1 MAPSAKTASKEIRLK
16 KREKM
21 IPHLSRIPAP
31 HPPAKTNRFKLPLSI
46 SKPELLD
53 DDGVSDLRFRQ
64 LLYDFSVLGS
74 SLEVARAYLASL
86 SGLTSPQYN
95 VVMII
100 AQHQGTRGV
109 SVTSVAKHLHVTTAF
124 ITLEAGRL
132 ERSGWIEKRQNPSDG
147 RGILLRL
154 TRKGE
159 ADVQRIAPERLIV
172 NDHLFGKLS
181 GKDFRHLANTLA
193 LLIDD
198 FSETIDMLK
207 TMPDTRKTVHTVV
220 KQNPHRKQ

>member
-1 MAPSAKTASKEIRLK
+1 MIHSAKTPSNEIQLRK
-16 KREKM
+16 QQKV
-21 IPHLSRIPAP
+21 PPQSRIPSTQG
-31 HPPAKTNRFKLPLSI
+31 PAKANRFKLPLSI

-53 DDGVSDLRFRQ
+53 DDGASDLRFRQ

-86 SGLTSPQYN
+86 SGITSPQYN

-100 AQHQGTRGV
+100 AQYQGTRGV
-109 SVTSVAKHLHVTTAF
+109 SVTSVAQHLHVTTAF

-154 TRKGE
+154 TRKGRSM
-159 ADVQRIAPERLIV
+159 DVQRIAPQRLNV

-181 GKDFRHLANTLA
+181 RKDFRHLAQTLA

-198 FSETIDMLK
+198 FAETIDMLK
-207 TMPDTRKTVHTVV
+207 TMPNTLQKSSYLA
-220 KQNPHRKQ
+220 KQNPHREQ

>member
-1 MAPSAKTASKEIRLK
+1 MNDSAKTPLNQVRHGKQKKKINKTPEI
-16 KREKM
+16 
-21 IPHLSRIPAP
+21 HV
-31 HPPAKTNRFKLPLSI
+31 PPKAKSFRFPVSI
-46 SKPELLD
+46 SRSELLD
-53 DDGVSDLRFRQ
+53 DDGVSDHRFRQ

-100 AQHQGTRGV
+100 AQYQGTRGV
-109 SVTSVAKHLHVTTAF
+109 SVTRVAQHLHVTTAF

-132 ERSGWIEKRQNPSDG
+132 ERSGWIEKLQNPSDG

-159 ADVQRIAPERLIV
+159 ANVQQIAPQRLIV
-172 NDHLFGKLS
+172 NDHLFGRLS
-181 GKDFRHLANTLA
+181 RKDFRNLAQTLA
-193 LLIDD
+193 LLIED
-198 FSETIDMLK
+198 FTETINLLK
-207 TMPDTRKTVHTVV
+207 TMPDLRQK
-220 KQNPHRKQ
+220 KSPRNARRAASGD

>member
-1 MAPSAKTASKEIRLK
+1 MIDSAKIPSIEIQVRK
-16 KREKM
+16 KRKIAPLSQ
-21 IPHLSRIPAP
+21 IPSKPLAP
-31 HPPAKTNRFKLPLSI
+31 KTNQFKLPLSI
-46 SKPELLD
+46 SRPELLD
-53 DDGVSDLRFRQ
+53 EDGVSDLRFRQ

-86 SGLTSPQYN
+86 SGITSPQYN
-95 VVMII
+95 IVMII

-109 SVTSVAKHLHVTTAF
+109 NVTSVAQHLHVTTAF

-132 ERSGWIEKRQNPSDG
+132 ERSGWIKKRQNPSDG
-147 RGILLRL
+147 RSILLHL

-159 ADVQRIAPERLIV
+159 AEVRRIAPQRLIV

-181 GKDFRHLANTLA
+181 GKDFRHLAQTLA

-198 FSETIDMLK
+198 FAETIEMLK
-207 TMPDTRKTVHTVV
+207 TMSDTTKTVHTRE